1 MPLLSSLIEL
11 HDVYEEAKLHYPVFL
26 ITIAMRICV
35 VVVVIIIIFSLPYP
49 HRPRTLFNEKKYHYK
64 RLVKLEFGT
73 VSN

>member
-1 MPLLSSLIEL
+1 
-11 HDVYEEAKLHYPVFL
+11 
-26 ITIAMRICV
+26 MRICV